1 MSYVDNKDGGARKTQ
16 QGELRLTGETERF
29 YHGSEATCTIDD
41 PVLMRRIEMARQG
54 AKSTLVWHPW
64 SEKAK
69 DMGDFDPA
77 EWDKMVCIEAANVRE
92 SAITLAPGKVHT
104 LKMQVRVLPR

>member
-1 MSYVDNKDGGARKTQ
+1 MSAPASFKGY
-16 QGELRLTGETERF
+16 EYEEPERF
-29 YHGSEATCTIDD
+29 SADIDWM
-41 PVLMRRIEMARQG
+41 PRVVMI

-104 LKMQVRVLPR
+104 LKMQIRVLPR